1 MKHHFFLLFILLSV
15 FGFAQ
20 KSKVDFKAIEKS
32 LKNTDSPYNYDKLI
46 FKYKGYPKSLD
57 SIEAQYLY
65 YGRNFRKDKVSTSD
79 DDFKSLAEAFKQNNY
94 EDCIKK
100 GKALYDKDPTNLD
113 ILLILLRAYDSQ
125 KDGNNFM
132 HHLSQFRS
140 IAEGIK
146 SSGDGKSEKTAYLVN
161 SVGDEY
167 ILLNILNIGQD
178 YTRGSKPSKDGMF
191 DIWEKDGKKVY
202 VKVLYLELNQ

>member
-1 MKHHFFLLFILLSV
+1 MKYYFFLLFMMFSV
-15 FGFAQ
+15 FGFSQ

-32 LKNTDSPYNYDKLI
+32 FNNSDSPYKYEMLI

-57 SIEAQYLY
+57 SIESQYLY
-65 YGRNFRKDKVSTSD
+65 YGRNFRTDKVTTSD
-79 DDFKSLAEAFKQNNY
+79 EAFASLAEAFKQNNF
-94 EDCIKK
+94 EECIKQ
-100 GKALYDKDPTNLD
+100 GKTLYDKDPTNLD
-113 ILLILLRAYDSQ
+113 ILLILLRAYDSV

-140 IAEGIK
+140 LADGIK

-167 ILLNILNIGQD
+167 ILLNILNIGKD

-191 DIWEKDGKKVY
+191 DVWEKEGQKIY
-202 VKVLYLELNQ
+202 IKVLYLDI

>member
-1 MKHHFFLLFILLSV
+1 MKYYFFLLFMMFSV
-15 FGFAQ
+15 FGFSQ

-32 LKNTDSPYNYDKLI
+32 FNNSDSSYKYDKLI

-65 YGRNFRKDKVSTSD
+65 YGRNFRTDKVTTSD
-79 DDFKSLAEAFKQNNY
+79 EAFASLAEAFKQNNF
-94 EDCIKK
+94 EECIKQ
-100 GKALYDKDPTNLD
+100 GKTLYDKDPTNLD
-113 ILLILLRAYDSQ
+113 ILLILLRAYDSV

-140 IAEGIK
+140 LADGIK

-167 ILLNILNIGQD
+167 ILLNILNIGKD

-191 DIWEKDGKKVY
+191 DVWEKEGQKIY
-202 VKVLYLELNQ
+202 IKVLYLDI

>member
-1 MKHHFFLLFILLSV
+1 MKYYFFLLFMMFSV
-15 FGFAQ
+15 FGFSQ

-32 LKNTDSPYNYDKLI
+32 FNNSDSPYKYEKLI

-57 SIEAQYLY
+57 SIESQYLY
-65 YGRNFRKDKVSTSD
+65 YGRNFRTDKVTTSD
-79 DDFKSLAEAFKQNNY
+79 EAFASLAEAFKQNNF
-94 EDCIKK
+94 EECIKQ
-100 GKALYDKDPTNLD
+100 GKTLYDKDPTNLD
-113 ILLILLRAYDSQ
+113 ILLILLRAYDSV

-140 IAEGIK
+140 LADGIK

-167 ILLNILNIGQD
+167 ILLNILNIGKD

-191 DIWEKDGKKVY
+191 DVWEKEGQKIY
-202 VKVLYLELNQ
+202 IKVLYLDI